1 MSIWNDL
8 PKPIVALAPMEDVTD
23 VAFRQIVDEVA
34 PADLYFTEFMNV
46 DAWETK
52 GWPSVSRRLKKRDE
66 ETKLIAQI
74 WGDDLNKFT
83 AVAQDLV
90 KRGFAGIDLNM
101 GCPVKKVVAR
111 NQGGGIIRDFEKAS
125 QIIKAVQAGAGD
137 LPVSVKTRIGVD
149 TIVTEAWISHLLQHN
164 LAAITVHART
174 VKEQSALPAHWDQ
187 VALAVTLR
195 DKLAP
200 ETLILGNGDV
210 ENRQRAE
217 QLCKE
222 TGADGVMIGRG
233 IFHNITA
240 FAQEPTLLSPEESL
254 NLAKRHFELYKA
266 YKPST
271 PFGAFKKF
279 FKVYVHGFDGAVELR
294 TELNQTQSKEEI
306 EEVFSK
312 YNAL

>member
-8 PKPIVALAPMEDVTD
+8 SKPIVALAPMEDVTD
-23 VAFRQIVDEVA
+23 VAFRQIVEEVA

-74 WGDDLNKFT
+74 WGEDLEKFT
-83 AVAQDLV
+83 TVAQDLV

-125 QIIKAVQAGAGD
+125 RIIKAVQAGAGD

-149 TIVTEAWISHLLQHN
+149 TIVTEAWISHLLQHD
-164 LAAITVHART
+164 LAAVTVHART
-174 VKEQSALPAHWDQ
+174 VKEQSAVPAHWDQ
-187 VALAVTLR
+187 VALAVKLR

-200 ETLILGNGDV
+200 NTLILGNGDV
-210 ENRQRAE
+210 EDRQHAE
-217 QLCKE
+217 QLCQE
-222 TGADGVMIGRG
+222 SGADGVKV
-233 IFHNITA
+233 
-240 FAQEPTLLSPEESL
+240 
-254 NLAKRHFELYKA
+254 AKRHFELYDE

-279 FKVYVHGFDGAVELR
+279 FKVYVHGFDGAAELR
-294 TELNQTQSKEEI
+294 TKLNQTQSKDEI
-306 EEVFSK
+306 REVFNSK
-312 YNAL
+312 EQL

>member
-1 MSIWNDL
+1 MSIWNNL
-8 PKPIVALAPMEDVTD
+8 QKPIVALAPMEDVTD
-23 VAFRQIVDEVA
+23 VAFRQIVQEVA

-52 GWPSVSRRLKKRDE
+52 GWPSVSRRLQKRDE

-74 WGDDLNKFT
+74 WGSDLDKFT

-90 KRGFAGIDLNM
+90 KRGFAGIDINM

-111 NQGGGIIRDFEKAS
+111 NQGGGIIRVPETAS
-125 QIIKAVQAGAGD
+125 QVIKAVQAGAGD

-149 TIVTEAWISHLLQHN
+149 KIITEAWITHLLQHN

-174 VKEQSALPAHWDQ
+174 VKEQSAVPAHWDQ

-200 ETLILGNGDV
+200 DTLILGNGDV
-210 ENRQRAE
+210 NDRQRAE

-222 TGADGVMIGRG
+222 SGADGVMIGRG
-233 IFHNITA
+233 IFHNIAA
-240 FAQEPTLLSPEESL
+240 FATKPTTLSPEDSL
-254 NLAKRHFELYKA
+254 KLAKRHFELYKQ

-279 FKVYVHGFDGAVELR
+279 FKVYIHGFDGAVELR
-294 TELNQTQSKEEI
+294 TELNQTQSKDEI
-306 EEVFSK
+306 EEVFAK
-312 YNAL
+312 HTTL

>member
-23 VAFRQIVDEVA
+23 VAFRQIVEEVA

-46 DAWETK
+46 DAWDTK
-52 GWPSVSRRLKKRDE
+52 GWPNVSRRLKKRDE

-74 WGDDLNKFT
+74 WGSDLDKFT
-83 AVAQDLV
+83 AVAEELV
-90 KRGFAGIDLNM
+90 KRGFAGIDINM

-111 NQGGGIIRDFEKAS
+111 NQGGGIIRVPDKAS

-149 TIVTEAWISHLLQHN
+149 EIITEAWISHLLQHD

-174 VKEQSALPAHWDQ
+174 VKEQSAVPAHWDQ
-187 VALAVTLR
+187 VALAVKLR

-200 ETLILGNGDV
+200 NTLILGNGDV
-210 ENRQRAE
+210 ENRQHAE
-217 QLCKE
+217 QLCQE
-222 TGADGVMIGRG
+222 SGADGVMIGRG
-233 IFHNITA
+233 IFHNIAA
-240 FAQEPTLLSPEESL
+240 FAQAPTQLTPEASL
-254 NLAKRHFELYKA
+254 NVAKRHFKLYDE

-279 FKVYVHGFDGAVELR
+279 FKVYVHGFDGAAELR
-294 TELNQTQSKEEI
+294 TELNQTQSKDAI
-306 EEVFSK
+306 KEVFERHS
-312 YNAL
+312 N

>member
-1 MSIWNDL
+1 MSIWNNL

-23 VAFRQIVDEVA
+23 VAFRQIVEEVA

-46 DAWETK
+46 NAWETK

-74 WGDDLNKFT
+74 WGDDLEKFT

-125 QIIKAVQAGAGD
+125 KIIKAVQAGAGD

-149 TIVTEAWISHLLQHN
+149 TIITEQWISHLLQHD

-174 VKEQSALPAHWDQ
+174 VKEQSAVPAHWDQ
-187 VALAVTLR
+187 VELAVELR

-200 ETLILGNGDV
+200 KMLILGNGDI
-210 ENRQRAE
+210 EDRQHAE

-233 IFHNITA
+233 IFHNIAA
-240 FAQEPTLLSPEESL
+240 FAQEPTELSPEDSL
-254 NLAKRHFELYKA
+254 KIAKRHFELYDE

-279 FKVYVHGFDGAVELR
+279 FKVYVHSFDGAAELR
-294 TELNQTQSKEEI
+294 TELNQTQSKDEI
-306 EEVFSK
+306 RKILEMVS
-312 YNAL
+312 